1 LSILIYLILGL
12 LTSLLFPPYFFLP
25 LGFIIFPY
33 LCLLLDSNKKY
44 LSDLKIFIRFSNF
57 GFGFFISY
65 LFWIKNPFFVFEE
78 TKNFFLVFL
87 LLIILLSLILS
98 LIFTIIIKLGKN
110 IPIIF
115 LIPFIFTSSEYI
127 ISLLFY
133 GFPWFTFSLIISS
146 NEYLLFSLKSFGTLF
161 SSYLIIQIFC
171 IPFIFLT
178 KENFKKDLRYLT
190 FFIALPI
197 ISLLILNFTEEKNNF
212 KNKTLNLEIFQLN
225 FKNNDQSL
233 TAEKKL
239 QRIIKH
245 IDESDADLLIFGEN
259 NFPYLLRDLELKN
272 IKDSLKENQTLIIG
286 ATRYENNEYYNSL
299 INVNSVNVT
308 YFDKKILVPFGEF
321 LPLRDSL
328 TFLES
333 IVGPNNYSKGK
344 IERIITL
351 SNNISFIPVI
361 CYEIVFYW
369 KILNKF
375 NNKSNFIINITN
387 DVWFGNYLG
396 PYQHFYLTKIRAAEF
411 NKPIIR
417 VSNNGISAVIDNNGA
432 VLNKTQLNKTEKFQH
447 KLLFK
452 ENNNYV
458 NFHLMFKIYFFTI
471 FILSIFYYLRTNA
484 KYLSY

>member
-1 LSILIYLILGL
+1 MSILIYLILGL

-25 LGFIIFPY
+25 LGFIIFPSF
-33 LCLLLDSNKKY
+33 CLLLDSNKENNSN
-44 LSDLKIFIRFSNF
+44 LNIFKKFSIF

-65 LFWIKNPFFVFEE
+65 LFWVKNPFFVFEE

-87 LLIILLSLILS
+87 VLIILLSVILS
-98 LIFTIIIKLGKN
+98 LILTIILKLGKN

-115 LIPFIFTSSEYI
+115 LIPFMFTSSEYV
-127 ISLLFY
+127 ISLFFY
-133 GFPWFTFSLIISS
+133 GFPWFTFSLILSS

-178 KENFKKDLRYLT
+178 KEKFKKELLYLSL
-190 FFIALPI
+190 FIAVPI
-197 ISLLILNFTEEKNNF
+197 ISLLIANFNTEKNNS
-212 KNKTLNLEIFQLN
+212 NIKTINLEIFQLN
-225 FKNNDQSL
+225 FKNNDQSM
-233 TAEKKL
+233 TPEKKL

-245 IDESDADLLIFGEN
+245 INESTSDLLIFGEN
-259 NFPYLLRDLELKN
+259 NLPYILDDHELN
-272 IKDSLKENQTLIIG
+272 IINDSLKENQTLIIG
-286 ATRYENNEYYNSL
+286 ATRYENNKYYNSL
-299 INVNSVNVT
+299 ISINPINID

-321 LPLRDSL
+321 LPLRNSL

-344 IERIITL
+344 IERIINL

-369 KILNKF
+369 KLLNKF
-375 NNKSNFIINITN
+375 NNKSNFIVNITN
-387 DVWFGNYLG
+387 DFWFGNYLG

-417 VSNNGISAVIDNNGA
+417 VSNNGISAVINNNGA
-432 VLNKTQLNKTEKFQH
+432 VLHKTQLNKIENFKH

-458 NFHLMFKIYFFTI
+458 SFHLMFKIYFFIT
-471 FILSIFYYLRTNA
+471 FILSIFYYLRKNA
-484 KYLSY
+484 